1 MVYMAL
7 IARITRA
14 SMLEV
19 LSEDYIRT
27 ARAKGVGTSSVL
39 LRHALKNAAVPI
51 VTVIGIGLAALI
63 SGVVLTE
70 TVFNIPGLGR
80 LTVDAILKR
89 DYPII
94 QGLII
99 LFAGKNGRASC
110 RERVCK
116 YV

>member
-1 MVYMAL
+1 MRISDWSSDVFSSDLLGMVYMAL

-80 LTVDAILKR
+80 LKI
-89 DYPII
+89 
-94 QGLII
+94 
-99 LFAGKNGRASC
+99 GRAH
-110 RERVCK
+110 V
-116 YV
+116 